1 MRTATLNSEMEVL
14 MMPESPPNA
23 GTPSSVESKINVTF
37 FKLLHLG
44 IFYWSCFTLTLKQ
57 SFLTQIYV
65 CACMYV
71 YIYKLVVYTHTHPFI
86 KSLTLECRYHL

>member
-44 IFYWSCFTLTLKQ
+44 IFYWSCFTLNNSQ
-57 SFLTQIYV
+57 AVIPHSNI
-65 CACMYV
+65 CMCMYV
-71 YIYKLVVYTHTHPFI
+71 CVYI
-86 KSLTLECRYHL
+86 